1 MKETSESSFIKE
13 LEEKEVSM
21 GEGENAEERESVG
34 REVERHQRNERDE
47 LVSIEERPERL
58 ERDVPRVRRRLT
70 GRAGLEFL
78 LAKRQW

>member
-1 MKETSESSFIKE
+1 
-13 LEEKEVSM
+13 M

-58 ERDVPRVRRRLT
+58 ERDVPRVSEKLT
-70 GRAGLEFL
+70 GRAGLEF
-78 LAKRQW
+78 RQASWQW